1 MKSGLR
7 IVRLIFLVS
16 QILQQSPACFILQF
30 LDIHK
35 CLIPH
40 RCDITAKVM
49 VLAHVYKLTEM
60 LLFYANEGNSH
71 FCEYLSSEL
80 WCATLPF
87 HGCLSIWIVSTL
99 AHKGEVKMSQQ
110 VLMRWEQLLFCNRW
124 QHLRTQQ

>member
-16 QILQQSPACFILQF
+16 QILQQSPACIILQF

-35 CLIPH
+35 CLISH

-49 VLAHVYKLTEM
+49 ALAHVYKLKEM

-87 HGCLSIWIVSTL
+87 HGCLSI
-99 AHKGEVKMSQQ
+99 
-110 VLMRWEQLLFCNRW
+110 
-124 QHLRTQQ
+124 